1 MKYTLTGNFLE
12 ACDCTVICPC
22 WVDDDP
28 VEGHCT
34 GFVLWEFTGDGTESK
49 IDGLVVT
56 GCKVVSVAIHAG
68 KRRGSSAP
76 ATSMIYIDVSE
87 CKNKETTDEELI
99 RALRGTFAE
108 HPTKEGGGI
117 GPLAELAEMSGTVV
131 GAEPAKISF
140 EFDKD
145 GRADKNE
152 HRWTASVTR
161 IRTNPQEPQAEPL
174 QDLLIHA
181 TGQPER
187 FDVAENAKSQPLEL
201 SNTALTYELQA
212 QNPVTA
218 QAGDELIINVGALP
232 GGNIHVKGRS
242 GMRGTFH
249 YRHPAAQQAPAA
261 VHTGMPG
268 EKAPAS

>member
-1 MKYTLTGNFLE
+1 MEYTLTGNFLE

-34 GFVLWEFTGDGTESK
+34 GFVLWEFTGNGTESK

-68 KRRGSSAP
+68 KRRDSSAP
-76 ATSMIYIDVSE
+76 ATSMIYIDVSD
-87 CKNKETTDEELI
+87 CKNKETTDEQLFQ
-99 RALRGTFAE
+99 ALRGTFAE
-108 HPTKEGGGI
+108 HPTKKGGGI

-131 GAEPAKISF
+131 GAEPAMISF
-140 EFDKD
+140 ELEKD
-145 GRADKNE
+145 GPADKNE
-152 HRWTASVTR
+152 HRWTATVTR
-161 IRTNPQEPQAEPL
+161 TRTNPQEPQAEPL

-187 FDVAENAKSQPLEL
+187 FDVDENQNAKSQPLEL

-232 GGNIHVKGRS
+232 GGNINVKGRS

-249 YRHPAAQQAPAA
+249 YRYPAAG

-268 EKAPAS
+268 EEAPAS

>member
-1 MKYTLTGNFLE
+1 MEYTLTGNFLE

-34 GFVLWEFTGDGTESK
+34 GFVLWEFTGDGTESE

-68 KRRGSSAP
+68 NRRGSSAP
-76 ATSMIYIDVSE
+76 ATSMIYIDVSK
-87 CKNKETTDEELI
+87 CKKNKGTTNEKLFQ
-99 RALRGTFAE
+99 ALRGTFAE
-108 HPTKEGGGI
+108 HPTKEGGGT

-131 GAEPAKISF
+131 GAEPARISF
-140 EFDKD
+140 EFDD
-145 GRADKNE
+145 E
-152 HRWTASVTR
+152 HRWTATVTR
-161 IRTNPQEPQAEPL
+161 TRTNPQEPQPL

-187 FDVAENAKSQPLEL
+187 FDVDENENENENAKSQPLEL

-232 GGNIHVKGRS
+232 GGNINVKGRS

-249 YRHPAAQQAPAA
+249 YRYPAAQQAPAG
-261 VHTGMPG
+261 VHPGMPG
-268 EKAPAS
+268 EEAPAS

>member
-1 MKYTLTGNFLE
+1 MEYTLTGSFLE

-34 GFVLWEFTGDGTESK
+34 GFVLWEFTGNGTESK

-68 KRRGSSAP
+68 KRRDSSAP
-76 ATSMIYIDVSE
+76 ATSMIYIDVSD
-87 CKNKETTDEELI
+87 CKNKETTDEQLFQ
-99 RALRGTFAE
+99 ALRGTFAE

-131 GAEPAKISF
+131 GAEPARISF
-140 EFDKD
+140 EFDD
-145 GRADKNE
+145 E
-152 HRWTASVTR
+152 HRWTATVTR
-161 IRTNPQEPQAEPL
+161 TRTNPQKPQPL

-232 GGNIHVKGRS
+232 GGNINVKGRS

-249 YRHPAAQQAPAA
+249 YRYPAAG

-268 EKAPAS
+268 EEAPAS

>member
-1 MKYTLTGNFLE
+1 MEYTLTGDFLE

-34 GFVLWEFTGDGTESK
+34 GFVLWEFTQDGQGTESR
-49 IDGLVVT
+49 IDDLVVT
-56 GCKVVSVAIHAG
+56 GCKVVSVAIHSG
-68 KRRGSSAP
+68 NRRDSAAP

-87 CKNKETTDEELI
+87 RTNQEATEDQLI
-99 RALRGTFAE
+99 QALRGAFAE
-108 HPTKEGGGI
+108 HPTKKGGGI

-131 GAEPAKISF
+131 GAESARISF
-140 EFDKD
+140 KLDKD
-145 GRADKNE
+145 DHADKNE
-152 HRWTASVTR
+152 GSWTATVTR
-161 IRTNPQEPQAEPL
+161 TRTNPEEPEAKPTE
-174 QDLLIHA
+174 DRLIHA

-187 FDVAENAKSQPLEL
+187 FDVAEDAKRQPLEL

-218 QAGDELIINVGALP
+218 QAGEELIINVGALP
-232 GGNIHVKGRS
+232 GGNIHVKDRS

-249 YRHPAAQQAPAA
+249 YHHPAA
-261 VHTGMPG
+261 
-268 EKAPAS
+268 